1 MQFQLKNYQVYNF
14 KGSVYCPLEIF
25 SEILNEMRFC
35 PPEALFLVGTLVRA
49 RPRGSDVPQQGRI
62 AQIKVVGGL
71 DSPKSQLFNIRFFGT
86 TGSTEAREAKQTSWY
101 RYDELEYLNQPI
113 FGKTPLSFEQR
124 TIGEVCIANMRIV
137 TWYYSPFPPPY
148 THLPEIF
155 ICPFCMRYIRKEK
168 TYTAHLQNCDMK
180 RPPGLRIYDD
190 GLLAVHEVD
199 GRLNKL
205 FCQCLC
211 LFTKLFLDSKT
222 LFYDTDIFLFYVM
235 TVRTD
240 VLDEEIN
247 ASLQRRGLP
256 NFEPVRNPRYPT
268 GETIVGYFSKE
279 KCENNILACILTFP
293 CFHRMG
299 IGSLLIDFA
308 YLLGQVE
315 NRQAGPEEPLSKL
328 GLLGF
333 TAYWSNKVLE
343 YLLQYVF
350 RINLEELL
358 QARKSGSIT
367 TLSSESIPASPDALG
382 ESPSQ
387 TLGTDK
393 DLTLSPVLS
402 SRGAFDDV
410 KLPKKSEHVDLVHI
424 CEQTGLLKKH
434 AIAGLQELPYI
445 RFRNT
450 DSFDI
455 TYTNMEKLLKYYL
468 KKESRK
474 MGRLLCHRLHQE
486 NLHWEAYTTMY
497 RRRDRIV

>member
-1 MQFQLKNYQVYNF
+1 M
-14 KGSVYCPLEIF
+14 
-25 SEILNEMRFC
+25 
-35 PPEALFLVGTLVRA
+35 GTSVRA
-49 RPRGSDVPQQGRI
+49 CPRGSDTAQQGRI
-62 AQIKVVGGL
+62 SQIKVTGSPDG
-71 DSPKSQLFNIRFFGT
+71 PKSQLYGVRFFCT
-86 TGSTEAREAKQTSWY
+86 AGSSDAREAKQTSWY
-101 RYDELEYLNQPI
+101 HYEELEYLNQPAAS
-113 FGKTPLSFEQR
+113 KTPLSFEQR
-124 TIGEVCIANMRIV
+124 TIREVCMGSIRMI

-148 THLPEIF
+148 THLSEIF
-155 ICPFCMRYIRKEK
+155 ICPFCMRYMRKEK
-168 TYTAHLQNCDMK
+168 TYKVHIQSCDMK

-190 GLLAVHEVD
+190 GLFAIYEVD

-235 TVRTD
+235 TVRAD
-240 VLDEEIN
+240 ALDEEMN
-247 ASLQRRGLP
+247 ASLRCREVTDFQPISNL
-256 NFEPVRNPRYPT
+256 RYPT
-268 GETIVGYFSKE
+268 GETMVGYFSKE

-293 CFHRMG
+293 CYHRMG

-333 TAYWSNKVLE
+333 TSYWSNKVLE

-358 QARKSGSIT
+358 QSRRTGSMT
-367 TLSSESIPASPDALG
+367 TLSTLTTVSSDSIPASPNHPG
-382 ESPSQ
+382 ESPV
-387 TLGTDK
+387 LAHVPEK
-393 DLTLSPVLS
+393 DLALSPMVS
-402 SRGAFDDV
+402 NHGAFEDT
-410 KLPKKSEHVDLVHI
+410 KLPKKSEHIELVHI

-434 AIAGLQELPYI
+434 VIAGLQSLPYI

-455 TYTNMEKLLKYYL
+455 THTSMENLLKYYL
-468 KKESRK
+468 KKESK
-474 MGRLLCHRLHQE
+474 KIGRLHCHRLNQE

-497 RRRDRIV
+497 RRRDRIL

>member
-1 MQFQLKNYQVYNF
+1 
-14 KGSVYCPLEIF
+14 
-25 SEILNEMRFC
+25 MRFC
-35 PPEALFLVGTLVRA
+35 PPEALFLVGTLVRT
-49 RPRGSDVPQQGRI
+49 RPRGSDVPQKGRI
-62 AQIKVVGGL
+62 AQIKIVGGPEG
-71 DSPKSQLFNIRFFGT
+71 SKNQLFNVRFFCVA
-86 TGSTEAREAKQTSWY
+86 GSAEAREAKQTSWY
-101 RYDELEYLNQPI
+101 RYDELEYLNPPTAS
-113 FGKTPLSFEQR
+113 KTPLSFEQR
-124 TIGEVCIANMRIV
+124 TIGEVCMGNVRMV

-155 ICPFCMRYIRKEK
+155 ICPFCMRYIRKKK
-168 TYTAHLQNCDMK
+168 TYTAHIQNCDMR

-190 GLLAVHEVD
+190 GLLAVYEVD

-240 VLDEEIN
+240 VLDDEMN
-247 ASLQRRGLP
+247 ASLRRRGGP
-256 NFEPVRNPRYPT
+256 AVEPVCNLRYPT

-308 YLLGQVE
+308 YLLGQME

-343 YLLQYVF
+343 YLLQYTF
-350 RINLEELL
+350 GINLEELL
-358 QARKSGSIT
+358 QVRRNGSMA
-367 TLSSESIPASPDALG
+367 TLSSESVPVSLDAQS
-382 ESPSQ
+382 ESSMH
-387 TLGTDK
+387 TLGTEK
-393 DLTLSPVLS
+393 ELTFSPVPS
-402 SRGAFDDV
+402 SRGAFEDA
-410 KLPKKSEHVDLVHI
+410 KLPKKSEHVDLVYI

-434 AIAGLQELPYI
+434 TMAGLQELPYI

-455 TYTNMEKLLKYYL
+455 THTNMEKLLQHYL
-468 KKESRK
+468 KKESK
-474 MGRLLCHRLHQE
+474 KVGRLLCHRLRQE
-486 NLHWEAYTTMY
+486 SLHWEAYTTMY

>member
-1 MQFQLKNYQVYNF
+1 
-14 KGSVYCPLEIF
+14 
-25 SEILNEMRFC
+25 MRFR
-35 PPEALFLVGTLVRA
+35 PPEALFLVGTLVQT
-49 RPRGSDVPQQGRI
+49 RPRGSDVPQKGRI
-62 AQIKVVGGL
+62 VQIKVVGGPEGL
-71 DSPKSQLFNIRFFGT
+71 KNQLFSVRFFWVAGP
-86 TGSTEAREAKQTSWY
+86 TEAREAKQTSWY
-101 RYDELEYLNQPI
+101 RYDELEYLNPPTAS
-113 FGKTPLSFEQR
+113 KTPLSFEQR
-124 TIGEVCIANMRIV
+124 TIGEVCMGNMRMV

-155 ICPFCMRYIRKEK
+155 ICPFCMRYIRKER
-168 TYTAHLQNCDMK
+168 TYTAHIQNCSMK
-180 RPPGLRIYDD
+180 RPPGLKIYDD
-190 GLLAVHEVD
+190 GLLAVYEVD

-222 LFYDTDIFLFYVM
+222 LFYDTDIFLFYIM

-240 VLDEEIN
+240 VLDEEMN
-247 ASLQRRGLP
+247 ASLQRRENP
-256 NFEPVRNPRYPT
+256 IVEPICNFRYPT

-308 YLLGQVE
+308 YLLGQME

-343 YLLQYVF
+343 YLLQYTF
-350 RINLEELL
+350 GINLEELL
-358 QARKSGSIT
+358 QTRRSGSMT
-367 TLSSESIPASPDALG
+367 TLSSESVPVSLDVQS
-382 ESPSQ
+382 ESSMQ
-387 TLGTDK
+387 TFGTEK
-393 DLTLSPVLS
+393 ELTFSPVPS
-402 SRGAFDDV
+402 SRGAFEDT
-410 KLPKKSEHVDLVHI
+410 KLPKKSEHVDLVYI

-455 TYTNMEKLLKYYL
+455 THTNMEKLLQHYL

-474 MGRLLCHRLHQE
+474 VGRLLCHRLRQE
-486 NLHWEAYTTMY
+486 SLHWEAYTTMY